1 MSYLQD
7 TQDAGRELFPDL
19 ARAFALFGICVVNVG
34 VMSWPMMTSYADR
47 AFVGPLDNAAF
58 FGVNAFFALKSYT
71 LFSFMFG
78 VGFAYQMQSA
88 AKKGV
93 GFAGRY
99 WRRILGLVFFGLIN
113 IAFLFQGDILV
124 MYAILGSIL
133 FLFRN
138 ASPRL
143 LSGWAIGVYAL
154 QIAFVVLI
162 ALGLWAF
169 QAFDPGKF
177 AQQTEESFAYAY
189 EASEAFR
196 SGSLADAI
204 AQRFADWSMVITAG
218 MFMQGF
224 GAFAFFLFGYSAVKR
239 GTISNPSAPFW
250 SRSRRVFLPIGIVL
264 SCAGAWLMLKGHG
277 SQNPTMMAGLA
288 LITIGSPFST
298 AGYLGLIAK
307 WAETPGGTI
316 KTFLA
321 RGGTSSLTAY
331 LMQGLILSL
340 IFNAYALGQFEN
352 LSTGACIAIAAAT
365 AAAPM
370 NQSPRLLAVPGLVS
384 DPSRM
389 IGSALDNTLRP
400 CLSSDL
406 TTPSTLPNV
415 ANCGSGNTATGV
427 GSNCFETS
435 RPFNPK

>member
-1 MSYLQD
+1 MSYLQE
-7 TQDAGRELFPDL
+7 TQDAGREIFPDL

-34 VMSWPMMTSYADR
+34 LMSWPMMTGYADR
-47 AFVGPLDNAAF
+47 AFVGPLDDAALFSVSAF
-58 FGVNAFFALKSYT
+58 FTMKSYT

-88 AKKGV
+88 ANKGV

-143 LSGWAIGVYAL
+143 LSGWAIGVYAV
-154 QIAFVVLI
+154 QVVFVSLLAVGFVL
-162 ALGLWAF
+162 F
-169 QAFDPGKF
+169 QTFDPAKF
-177 AQQTEESFAYAY
+177 ATQMEANYALAAQ
-189 EASEAFR
+189 ASEAFR
-196 SGSLADAI
+196 SGTLTDAI
-204 AQRFADWSMVITAG
+204 VQRFTDWSMVITAG
-218 MFMQGF
+218 MLMQGF
-224 GAFAFFLFGYSAVKR
+224 GAFAFFLFGFSAVKR

-250 SRSRRVFLPIGIVL
+250 KRCRHVFLPIGLVI
-264 SCAGAWLMLKGHG
+264 SCTGAWLVLKGFG
-277 SQNPTMMAGLA
+277 SQNPTLMAGMA
-288 LITIGSPFST
+288 LLTLGSPFST

-307 WAETPGGTI
+307 WAETPKGTI

-340 IFNAYALGQFEN
+340 IFNAYAFGQFEVW
-352 LSTGACIAIAAAT
+352 SAGTCIAIAAAT
-365 AAAPM
+365 AIFTIAFASLWRTQFKRGP
-370 NQSPRLLAVPGLVS
+370 LEYV
-384 DPSRM
+384 
-389 IGSALDNTLRP
+389 LR
-400 CLSSDL
+400 SW
-406 TTPSTLPNV
+406 TYFG
-415 ANCGSGNTATGV
+415 A
-427 GSNCFETS
+427 
-435 RPFNPK
+435 R